1 MQSELGK
8 CHSGGVFTKFRL
20 VVKRKGGN
28 YLELKLF
35 TRGILCGASGGV
47 KTLPHVYLGLAWA
60 LFFKVSVALET
71 LNDLIAQIHKGLWTQ
86 RFRLVIDFSF
96 WCQRW
101 FPKFQ
106 LLEKLQYLDSI
117 VKDKVRSTKQLICFQ
132 NSCRKWRLI
141 GLHVPTFRYNILE
154 FGLKFDDKETTL
166 MAGHEQISHLNI
178 SHNFLSRRNR
188 PNEIF
193 LSLSII

>member
-1 MQSELGK
+1 MIIFEASTEGIFIEGVNFQRITNSTRTHSSWFRLKYFKLFFLRKMQSELGK

-47 KTLPHVYLGLAWA
+47 KTLPHVYLGLVWA
-60 LFFKVSVALET
+60 LLFKASVVLET

-86 RFRLVIDFSF
+86 RFRWVIDFSF

-132 NSCRKWRLI
+132 
-141 GLHVPTFRYNILE
+141 
-154 FGLKFDDKETTL
+154 KFL
-166 MAGHEQISHLNI
+166 
-178 SHNFLSRRNR
+178 
-188 PNEIF
+188 
-193 LSLSII
+193 